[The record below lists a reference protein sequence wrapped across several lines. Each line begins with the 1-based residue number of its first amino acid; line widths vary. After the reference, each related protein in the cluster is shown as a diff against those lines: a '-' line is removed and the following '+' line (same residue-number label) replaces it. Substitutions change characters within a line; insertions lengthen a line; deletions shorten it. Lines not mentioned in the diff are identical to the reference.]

1 MAIFTAIDSYLQLA
15 DGWAAVYGGAMR
27 RFHFPCVS
35 LLVTIF
41 CISTTHAATNFIS
54 DTISNSTTWS
64 GTNWL
69 SGTVVI
75 TNGAT
80 VTIAPG
86 TQMLMNT
93 NAVLVVYG
101 QLLADG
107 TSNAPIRFT
116 RATTAAR
123 WSRMMFIEAD
133 DSLFRNCL
141 IEYANSAGDHQDY
154 YPTNCT
160 TGLGTSPRAYHE
172 AIVAL
177 ASHLDVESCTF
188 TNLLNSAGSKEG
200 DAFAIISDDYQFP
213 GTASANIRSC
223 RFDGIGQAVHTRYSY
238 VLVQNCYFANKL
250 GDNDDID
257 LYGESTPPPIILNNT
272 FLFGH
277 EDKINPTRCSA
288 IIMNNFITGGDD
300 HGVVLRDMCYP
311 IVINNYFSNFNAAA
325 ISVQNQ
331 CDALIANNTIINS
344 GRGVRMFDHTTRHG
358 PPYCLNPGNGK
369 STVVNCIIW
378 NTPSG
383 TFTLEESS
391 FTPHPY
397 LAVINC
403 DVQGGSNS
411 IVRSG
416 VNSGVDA
423 TVIWGQGNINADPQL
438 TNGYRLRAS
447 SPCIDAGTN
456 ALLLASSNWTASVTN
471 DFVGLPRPLDGDGIG
486 GAAFDIGAYEFFLA
500 SADSNGDGIPDGWTQ
515 QFGFNPTDST
525 IATNNA
531 DGDVLNNLAEWIA
544 DTNPTNGLSF
554 FRLEQIEPGLPA
566 SVQFLSSSNRQYTL
580 LYTTDFTGWTNVPAQ
595 VDVPGNG
602 GLQSLTDSNS
612 APHKF
617 YKVGVSLP

>member
-1 MAIFTAIDSYLQLA
+1 MTRLRFGIIGVLFT
-15 DGWAAVYGGAMR
+15 
-27 RFHFPCVS
+27 
-35 LLVTIF
+35 LLIALTVN
-41 CISTTHAATNFIS
+41 AATNFIS
-54 DTISNSTTWS
+54 GTISSDTTWS

-69 SGTVVI
+69 SGTVVV
-75 TNGAT
+75 TNGVT

-86 TQMLMNT
+86 TQMLLNT
-93 NAVLVVYG
+93 NAILTVYG
-101 QLLADG
+101 RLLADG

-160 TGLGTSPRAYHE
+160 TGFGTNPRAYHE

-188 TNLLNSAGSKEG
+188 TNMVGGTGGNEG
-200 DAFAIISDDYQFP
+200 DVFAIVSDDYQFP
-213 GTASANIRSC
+213 GTASANIRAC
-223 RFDGIGQAVHTRYSY
+223 RFDDIGQAVHTRFSY
-238 VLVQNCYFANKL
+238 VLVQNCYFASKN

-272 FLFGH
+272 FLAGH

-300 HGVVLRDMCYP
+300 HGVVLRDKGYP
-311 IVINNYFSNFNAAA
+311 IVINNYFSNFTAAA
-325 ISVQNQ
+325 LSVQNQ
-331 CDALIANNTIINS
+331 NDALIANNTIINS
-344 GRGVRMFDHTTRHG
+344 GRGIRMFDHTTRHG

-369 STVVNCIIW
+369 VTLVNSIIW

-383 TFTLEESS
+383 TITMEQSA
-391 FTPHPY
+391 FTPHPHVT
-397 LAVINC
+397 VINC

-416 VNSGVDA
+416 TSGGANAIV
-423 TVIWGQGNINADPQL
+423 VWGPGNIDADPQL
-438 TNGYRLRAS
+438 TNGYRLRAT

-456 ALLLASSNWTASVTN
+456 AILLTSSNWTASITN
-471 DFVGLPRPLDGDGIG
+471 DYEGTPRPLDGDGVG
-486 GAAFDIGAYEFFLA
+486 GAAYDIGAYEYFL
-500 SADSNGDGIPDGWTQ
+500 STADSNGDGIPDGWARQ
-515 QFGFNPTDST
+515 YGFNPIASNV
-525 IATNNA
+525 ATNNP
-531 DGDVLNNLAEWIA
+531 DNDPFNNLQEWIA
-544 DTNPTNGLSF
+544 DTNPTNALSF
-554 FRLEQIEPGLPA
+554 FRVADFDYGPPFSA
-566 SVQFLSSSNRQYTL
+566 RFLSSSNREYTL
-580 LYTTDFTGWTNVPAQ
+580 LYTTDFSGWTNVPTQ
-595 VDVPGNG
+595 TDILGNG
-602 GLQSLTDSNS
+602 GVRSLTDSNS

-617 YKVGVSLP
+617 YKVGVAVP